1 MNDSMDGTLPRSFD
15 PYRGMLESV
24 PQMVPIPPELLAQN
38 DTDKGRID
46 KMIRFFDWTAVLNA
60 FPLPARAYRQTVAG
74 YWKTKHWRLRSDFI
88 AYYSDGGG
96 SATDQGS
103 PGSKSPVDQLGGG
116 TRAKVMHRQ
125 ADLLTLLFGK
135 DYPGRNKD
143 EALGLYPTEIEGG
156 EIGLTLRETVLFPGS
171 LYQRTKALSGDLT
184 IWPVKKS
191 SKALK
196 SSKNRRSWI
205 PRLRRQEVSEEPKA
219 ELTQEEK
226 DRLELEEDE
235 KMAMD
240 EYRSMFLYKAA
251 NEKTS
256 EPIAFDLDGLHF
268 LQQGLL
274 YAQAL
279 PVESPEYTDP
289 SVVLSMIPLP
299 HKAKLPPLPDL
310 TRLSDANIPLGV
322 TGLTRN
328 MTELETELAAWVM
341 LNDTFIAL
349 NETLINRVIR
359 NNASIQL
366 GGSREYDARTA
377 RHNCTFHFY
386 AHVKPSGSFDQQQ
399 SVLEWEREMRNPSGI
414 STVSPPPA
422 ELEGM
427 LFSPN
432 CFLVM
437 RFDTARGSLF
447 ISRQS
452 HAIRYAMSL
461 VVVLSIQCFLVT
473 RQMDRSMT
481 PSAIS
486 KISSVSWSL
495 QCLIDIGTFG
505 MHVVLGI
512 FENNRSSRALM
523 AAAFLAATLFIALQY
538 QVSCEI
544 KCLARS
550 TILTDSLNASIH

>member
-1 MNDSMDGTLPRSFD
+1 MLSPFLRAYMNDSMDHALPTSFD
-15 PYRGMLESV
+15 PYRETLESV
-24 PQMVPIPPELLAQN
+24 PQMVLIPPELLVTQN
-38 DTDKGRID
+38 DTDKGKIN
-46 KMIRFFDWTAVLNA
+46 KMLQFFDWTTVLNA
-60 FPLPARAYRQTVAG
+60 SPLPARAYRQTIAG
-74 YWKTKHWRLRSDFI
+74 YWKTKHWKLRSDFI
-88 AYYSDGGG
+88 AYFSDGGG
-96 SATDQGS
+96 SANDQDT
-103 PGSKSPVDQLGGG
+103 PASKNPVDQLGGG
-116 TRAKVMHRQ
+116 TRAKVMRRQ
-125 ADLLTLLFGK
+125 ADFLTLLFGT

-156 EIGLTLRETVLFPGS
+156 EIGLTLRETVLFPGN

-184 IWPVKKS
+184 IWPAEKS
-191 SKALK
+191 SRALK
-196 SSKNRRSWI
+196 SSIRRRSWL
-205 PRLRRQEVSEEPKA
+205 PKLRRQEANNEQKP
-219 ELTQEEK
+219 ELTPADKE
-226 DRLELEEDE
+226 RLELEEDD

-240 EYRSMFLYKAA
+240 QYRSMFLYDAA
-251 NEKTS
+251 KEKTT

-299 HKAKLPPLPDL
+299 HKAQLPPAPDVAEL
-310 TRLSDANIPLGV
+310 TGGNAPAAVRK
-322 TGLTRN
+322 
-328 MTELETELAAWVM
+328 MTELEMELAAWIL

-349 NETLINRVIR
+349 NETLNNRVIR
-359 NNASIQL
+359 NNASIQV
-366 GGSREYDARTA
+366 GGSREYDTRTA
-377 RHNCTFHFY
+377 RHNCTFHLY

-399 SVLEWEREMRNPSGI
+399 QVLEWEAEMRNPSGI
-414 STVSPPPA
+414 STISPPPA

-437 RFDTARGSLF
+437 KFDTARGSLF

-461 VVVLSIQCFLVT
+461 IVVLTIQCFLVT
-473 RQMDRSMT
+473 RQMDLSMT

-538 QVSCEI
+538 QVSDMRTAPC
-544 KCLARS
+544 
-550 TILTDSLNASIH
+550 DSFC